1 MFKHRKNRLRQYHQT
16 GGLSLSGI
24 GSALG
29 KVGSATASG
38 LGKIASNQA
47 VQQLAKAGLETG
59 AMIGTQA
66 LINKINQSEQGRAVA
81 DAMAKANEL
90 KQNATNVVEQAKMTK
105 EQIKQMYV
113 DGLINKDQVKALLK
127 DYYQS
132 GGVRNLRR
140 DAKRRQVVQQGGIAP
155 AVIAGAIGLPVA
167 GAILAGILGPV
178 MEEVSK
184 KHIASKI

>member
-1 MFKHRKNRLRQYHQT
+1 MFKHRKSKVRMYHQT
-16 GGLSLSGI
+16 GGLSLSGL

-29 KVGSATASG
+29 KIGSATASG

-47 VQQLAKAGLETG
+47 VQQLAKTGLEVGT
-59 AMIGTQA
+59 AVGTQA
-66 LINKINQSEQGRAVA
+66 LINKINQSEQGRQVA
-81 DAMAKANEL
+81 DALAKANEL
-90 KQNATNVVEQAKMTK
+90 KQNATNVVDQAKTTK

-113 DGLINKDQVKALLK
+113 DGLINKDQVRSLLK
-127 DYYQS
+127 EYYQS

-155 AVIAGAIGLPVA
+155 ALLAAPALAVGAAVLGGLLSPVF
-167 GAILAGILGPV
+167 
-178 MEEVSK
+178 EEISR